1 MRISE
6 YEEAWKAVEK
16 LSLSEKHALIK
27 KMQDAGFKIR
37 QKEIKEIVKDKWI
50 FVESNS
56 DSDIVDIDSAIVD
69 WNDAEQLRIE
79 KEQAKSGDTVIDR
92 YFKKYGTLKYQ
103 PEKKTHSSMLYFDGK
118 ARPGRTWNAELHF
131 FRIGSYGFNR
141 NDYTFNYVKFYADL
155 KVEDSIDA
163 KMKNDEPTIHHCHD
177 WHTNPH
183 KKCVKHYSHDKW
195 LQDIQ
200 DAKDKYLK
208 EVSGLIGEYSEFYYS
223 VKTNKF
229 WIPEKHMFWFE
240 EKCDHNGDEISLI
253 RSDIRKT
260 SYKNSDIRGV
270 TRKVPA
276 KFDRMISRGEILE
289 MVANYCEEKIVKY
302 NMRREFKYN

>member
-1 MRISE
+1 MKISE

-16 LSLSEKHALIK
+16 LTLPEKHALIK

-69 WNDAEQLRIE
+69 WNDAEQIRIE

-92 YFKKYGTLKYQ
+92 YFKKHGTLKLQ
-103 PEKKTHSSMLYFDGK
+103 PEKDSSTGILYFDGK
-118 ARPGRTWNAELHF
+118 SKPGGTWNAELHM
-131 FRIGSYGFNR
+131 FRLGCYNYGIH
-141 NDYTFNYVKFYADL
+141 YTPFKYVKFFADL
-155 KVEDSIDA
+155 KVEELMDA
-163 KMKNDEPTIHHCHD
+163 KMKNDEPTLRHCHD

-183 KKCVKHYSHDKW
+183 KKCANHYTHDEW

-200 DAKDKYLK
+200 NTKDKFLK
-208 EVSGLIGEYSEFYYS
+208 EVEVLLGDYTEFYFNA
-223 VKTNKF
+223 KTNKF
-229 WIPEKHMFWFE
+229 WIPEKYMFWFE
-240 EKCDHNGDEISLI
+240 EKHDHNGDDTSLM
-253 RSDIRKT
+253 RSEVRGKN
-260 SYKNSDIRGV
+260 YKDDYIRGV

-276 KFDRMISRGEILE
+276 KFDRMISKGEILE
-289 MVANYCEEKIVKY
+289 MAANYCEAKI
-302 NMRREFKYN
+302 MRREFKYL